1 MKKWSV
7 KLKFSDGRE
16 KKINLYDAN
25 RYFDGYLKI
34 KRSYFNTLNEIINK
48 ENNYDIGKAIE
59 KVETPDGED
68 WTLNPWILIIAKE
81 NEMGKTFWLL
91 IKREKDLSGI
101 LIAIG
106 PKLFAKYNNTNSEAK
121 REIMRVINYL
131 TAYLKKFECSI
142 LLPNH
147 ILKGNI

>member
-1 MKKWSV
+1 MKEWSV
-7 KLKFSDGRE
+7 ILKFNDGT
-16 KKINLYDAN
+16 KNKLNLYDAN
-25 RYFDGYLKI
+25 RYFDGYLRI

-48 ENNYDIGKAIE
+48 ETEYDIGKAIE
-59 KVETPDGED
+59 KVESPNGKD

-81 NEMGKTFWLL
+81 NEMNKTFWLL

-121 REIMRVINYL
+121 REVMRVFNYL
-131 TAYLKKFECSI
+131 TVYLEKFQCSI

-147 ILKGNI
+147 ILKGNL